1 MHIVDPG
8 QAAAEPGTQ
17 TTGTPRHDRVAGR
30 GRTLL
35 VGALGAV
42 VGLSAGLSLG
52 IPGGV
57 VTAAEIQ
64 PSTGSEAASQAAG
77 DNEVII
83 GVVERVAPAV
93 VTINVSA
100 TVNESQFPG
109 GGNGPQGF
117 VQQGTGSG
125 VIIEADGLILTN
137 HHVVE
142 DADTVNVVLADG
154 RTFEGEV
161 AGIDT
166 YTDLAFVRIEA
177 TGLPTAELGDSSAI
191 RIGQLAIAMGDP
203 LGEFPGSVSAGIV
216 SGLDRSVVVSDM
228 TRGGAT
234 RLNHLIQTDAAINP
248 GNSGGPLLDGDGK
261 VIGIDT
267 AQAGSAQGIGFAI
280 PIDLAKP
287 IIDQVKAGDEIA
299 RPWIGIY
306 YQPVDAQV
314 AEDNDLSVTD
324 GAWIHVST
332 EGPAQGEGQAPSEG
346 EGEAPAEAPDAIVA
360 DSPAAEA
367 GLQAEDIITAIE
379 GQTIDRE
386 HPLDLVLLSHA
397 PGDTVT
403 LTVLRDGA
411 SQDLEVTL
419 GTRPADAQ

>member
-1 MHIVDPG
+1 MQISSPEP
-8 QAAAEPGTQ
+8 AAAEPGTQ
-17 TTGTPRHDRVAGR
+17 TAETARHGRVAGR

-35 VGALGAV
+35 VGVLGAAI
-42 VGLSAGLSLG
+42 GLSAGVAAG
-52 IPGGV
+52 VPGGV
-57 VTAAEIQ
+57 VTAAET
-64 PSTGSEAASQAAG
+64 PVTTDTSSTSQAAG

-83 GVVERVAPAV
+83 GVVAKVAPAV
-93 VTINVSA
+93 VTINVTSTA
-100 TVNESQFPG
+100 TESQFPG
-109 GGNGPQGF
+109 GGNGPQGY

-125 VIIEADGLILTN
+125 VIIEPDGLILTN

-142 DADTVNVVLADG
+142 DADTVSVVLADG
-154 RTFEGEV
+154 RTFDGKV

-166 YTDLAFVRIEA
+166 YTDLAFVRIDA

-228 TRGGAT
+228 ARGGAN

-287 IIDQVKAGDEIA
+287 IIAQVKAGQDIA

-306 YQPVDAQV
+306 YQPLDAQV
-314 AEDNDLSVTD
+314 AQDNDLSVTD

-332 EGPAQGEGQAPSEG
+332 EGQAQGEDQPQT
-346 EGEAPAEAPDAIVA
+346 PDAIVA
-360 DSPAAEA
+360 DSPAATA
-367 GLQAEDIITAIE
+367 GLKAEDIITAID
-379 GQTIDRE
+379 GQAIDRE
-386 HPLDLVLLSHA
+386 HPLDLVLLTHA

-411 SQDLEVTL
+411 SQSIDLTL

>member
-1 MHIVDPG
+1 MQTISSEPATAGPG
-8 QAAAEPGTQ
+8 HQ
-17 TTGTPRHDRVAGR
+17 TTDTGR
-30 GRTLL
+30 RSRTMGVGRTVM
-35 VGALGAV
+35 VGVLGTL
-42 VGLSAGLSLG
+42 VGLSAGISGG
-52 IPGGV
+52 IV
-57 VTAAEIQ
+57 NAAETPASTGT
-64 PSTGSEAASQAAG
+64 PSTSQATG
-77 DNEVII
+77 DNEIII

-93 VTINVSA
+93 VTINVTTNA
-100 TVNESQFPG
+100 TESQFP

-125 VIIEADGLILTN
+125 VIIEPDGLILTN

-154 RTFEGEV
+154 RTFDGTV

-166 YTDLAFVRIEA
+166 YTDLAFVRVDA

-216 SGLDRSVVVSDM
+216 SGLDRSVVVADM
-228 TRGGAT
+228 SSGGAT

-261 VIGIDT
+261 VVGIDT

-287 IIDQVKAGDEIA
+287 IIEQVKAGQDIA

-306 YQPVDAQV
+306 YQPLDAQV
-314 AEDNDLSVTD
+314 AQDNSLDVTD

-332 EGPAQGEGQAPSEG
+332 EGQAEGEGQGEGQG
-346 EGEAPAEAPDAIVA
+346 QTQVPDAIVA
-360 DSPAAEA
+360 DSPAADA
-367 GLQAEDIITAIE
+367 GLKAEDIVTAID
-379 GQTIDRE
+379 GQAIDRE
-386 HPLDLVLLSHA
+386 HPLDLVLLTHA

-411 SQDLEVTL
+411 SQSIEVTL
-419 GTRPADAQ
+419 GTRPADSQ

>member
-1 MHIVDPG
+1 MQTISPEP
-8 QAAAEPGTQ
+8 ATAEPGHQ
-17 TTGTPRHDRVAGR
+17 TAETARR
-30 GRTLL
+30 GRTVGGGRAAL
-35 VGALGAV
+35 VGVLGAL
-42 VGLSAGLSLG
+42 VGLSAGL
-52 IPGGV
+52 PGGIV
-57 VTAAEIQ
+57 SAADTPTPTAAT
-64 PSTGSEAASQAAG
+64 STSQAAG

-93 VTINVSA
+93 VTINVTSTA
-100 TVNESQFPG
+100 TESQFPG

-117 VQQGTGSG
+117 VQRGTGSG
-125 VIIEADGLILTN
+125 VIIEPDGLILTN

-142 DADTVNVVLADG
+142 DATTVKVVLADG
-154 RTFEGEV
+154 RTFDGTV

-177 TGLPTAELGDSSAI
+177 TDLPTAELGDSSAI

-228 TRGGAT
+228 SRGGAT

-248 GNSGGPLLDGDGK
+248 GNSGGPLLDGDGR

-287 IIDQVKAGDEIA
+287 IIEQVKAGQDIA

-306 YQPVDAQV
+306 YQPLDAQV
-314 AEDNDLSVTD
+314 AQDNDLSVTD
-324 GAWIHVST
+324 GAWIHVSVPDQ
-332 EGPAQGEGQAPSEG
+332 GQGQGEGQG
-346 EGEAPAEAPDAIVA
+346 QTQDIPDAIVA
-360 DSPAAEA
+360 DSPAAKA
-367 GLQAEDIITAIE
+367 GLLAEDIITAID
-379 GQTIDRE
+379 GQAIDAE

-403 LTVLRDGA
+403 LTVLRDGS
-411 SQDLEVTL
+411 SQSVDVTL
-419 GTRPADAQ
+419 GTRPAETQ

>member
-1 MHIVDPG
+1 
-8 QAAAEPGTQ
+8 
-17 TTGTPRHDRVAGR
+17 
-30 GRTLL
+30 
-35 VGALGAV
+35 
-42 VGLSAGLSLG
+42 
-52 IPGGV
+52 
-57 VTAAEIQ
+57 VTAAEV
-64 PSTGSEAASQAAG
+64 PAPTPAEAASQATG
-77 DNEVII
+77 DNEIII
-83 GVVERVAPAV
+83 GVVERVGPAV
-93 VTINVSA
+93 VTINVSS
-100 TVNESQFPG
+100 TVNESQFP

-125 VIIEADGLILTN
+125 VIIEPDGLILTN

-142 DADTVNVVLADG
+142 DADTVNVLLADG
-154 RTFEGEV
+154 RTFEGTV

-177 TGLPTAELGDSSAI
+177 TGLPTAELGDSSAV

-203 LGEFPGSVSAGIV
+203 LGEFPGSVSAGII
-216 SGLDRSVVVSDM
+216 SGLDRSVVVTDI

-287 IIDQVKAGDEIA
+287 IIEQVKAGQEIA

-306 YQPVDAQV
+306 YQQVDAQV
-314 AEDNDLSVTD
+314 AEDNDLGVTA
-324 GAWIHVST
+324 GAWIHASPDDRT
-332 EGPAQGEGQAPSEG
+332 QGQ
-346 EGEAPAEAPDAIVA
+346 EAPDAIVPG
-360 DSPAAEA
+360 SPAADA
-367 GLQAEDIITAIE
+367 GLKAEDIITAID
-379 GQTIDRE
+379 GQAIDRQ
-386 HPLDLVLLSHA
+386 HPLDLVLLTHA

-403 LTVLRDGA
+403 LTVLRDGT
-411 SQDLEVTL
+411 SQSIEVTL

>member
-1 MHIVDPG
+1 MQTISPEP
-8 QAAAEPGTQ
+8 AAAEPGTQ
-17 TTGTPRHDRVAGR
+17 TPSTARRGRVVGR

-42 VGLSAGLSLG
+42 VGLSAGLSMG

-57 VTAAEIQ
+57 ATAAEVE
-64 PSTGSEAASQAAG
+64 PSTGSQATSQATG

-83 GVVERVAPAV
+83 GVVERVGPAV
-93 VTINVSA
+93 VTINVSS

-109 GGNGPQGF
+109 DGNGPQGF
-117 VQQGTGSG
+117 IQRGTGSG
-125 VIIEADGLILTN
+125 FIIEPDGLILTN

-142 DADTVNVVLADG
+142 DADTVDVLLADG
-154 RTFEGEV
+154 RTFVGEV

-166 YTDLAFVRIEA
+166 YTDLAFVRIDA
-177 TGLPTAELGDSSAI
+177 TGLPTAELGDSSAV

-203 LGEFPGSVSAGIV
+203 LGEFPGSVSAGII
-216 SGLDRSVVVSDM
+216 SGLDRSVVVSDFA
-228 TRGGAT
+228 RGGAT

-248 GNSGGPLLDGDGK
+248 GNSGGPLLDGDGR

-287 IIDQVKAGDEIA
+287 IIEQVKAGEPIA

-306 YQPVDAQV
+306 YEPVNAQV

-332 EGPAQGEGQAPSEG
+332 EGQGDGDGEGEGDGEGQV
-346 EGEAPAEAPDAIVA
+346 EAPEAIVA
-360 DSPAAEA
+360 DSPADEA
-367 GLQAEDIITAIE
+367 GLQAEDIITAID
-379 GQTIDRE
+379 GQAIDRE
-386 HPLDLVLLSHA
+386 HPLDLVLLTHA

-411 SQDLEVTL
+411 SQSIEVTL
-419 GTRPADAQ
+419 GTRPADSQ

>member
-1 MHIVDPG
+1 MQTISPEP
-8 QAAAEPGTQ
+8 AAAEPGTQ
-17 TTGTPRHDRVAGR
+17 TPSTARHGRVAGR

-42 VGLSAGLSLG
+42 VGLSAGLSMG

-57 VTAAEIQ
+57 ATAAEVE
-64 PSTGSEAASQAAG
+64 PSTGSQATSQATG

-83 GVVERVAPAV
+83 GVVERVGPAV
-93 VTINVSA
+93 VTINVSS

-109 GGNGPQGF
+109 DGNGPQGF
-117 VQQGTGSG
+117 IQRGTGSG
-125 VIIEADGLILTN
+125 FIIEPDGLILTN

-142 DADTVNVVLADG
+142 DADAVDVLLADG
-154 RTFEGEV
+154 RTFVGEV

-166 YTDLAFVRIEA
+166 YTDLAFVRIDA
-177 TGLPTAELGDSSAI
+177 TGLPTAELGDSSAV

-203 LGEFPGSVSAGIV
+203 LGEFPGSVSAGII
-216 SGLDRSVVVSDM
+216 SGLDRSVVVSDFA
-228 TRGGAT
+228 RGGAT

-248 GNSGGPLLDGDGK
+248 GNSGGPLLDGDGR

-287 IIDQVKAGDEIA
+287 IIEQVKAGEPIA

-306 YQPVDAQV
+306 YEPVNAQV

-332 EGPAQGEGQAPSEG
+332 EGQGDGDGEGEGDGEGQV
-346 EGEAPAEAPDAIVA
+346 EAPEAIVA
-360 DSPAAEA
+360 DSPADEA
-367 GLQAEDIITAIE
+367 GLQAEDIITAID
-379 GQTIDRE
+379 GQAIDRE
-386 HPLDLVLLSHA
+386 HPLDLVLLTHA

-411 SQDLEVTL
+411 SQSIEVTL
-419 GTRPADAQ
+419 GTRPADSQ

>member
-1 MHIVDPG
+1 MQTISPEP
-8 QAAAEPGTQ
+8 AAAEPGHQ
-17 TTGTPRHDRVAGR
+17 TAETARH
-30 GRTLL
+30 GRTVGKGRTVL
-35 VGALGAV
+35 VGVLGTL
-42 VGLSAGLSLG
+42 VGLSAGISGG
-52 IPGGV
+52 IV
-57 VTAAEIQ
+57 SAAET
-64 PSTGSEAASQAAG
+64 PVTSAPATTSDAAG

-93 VTINVSA
+93 VTINVTSN
-100 TVNESQFPG
+100 VSQSQFPG

-125 VIIEADGLILTN
+125 VIITDDGLILTN

-142 DADTVNVVLADG
+142 DADTVSVVLADG
-154 RTFEGEV
+154 RTFDGKV

-166 YTDLAFVRIEA
+166 YTDLAFVKVDA

-216 SGLDRSVVVSDM
+216 SGLDRSVVVSDIA
-228 TRGGAT
+228 RGGAN

-287 IIDQVKAGDEIA
+287 IIEQVKAGQEIA

-306 YQPVDAQV
+306 YQPIDAQV
-314 AEDNDLSVTD
+314 AQDNDLSVTD
-324 GAWIHVST
+324 GAWIHV
-332 EGPAQGEGQAPSEG
+332 EAQAQNQGEGQNQGQPTVTN
-346 EGEAPAEAPDAIVA
+346 PIVA
-360 DSPAAEA
+360 DSPAATA
-367 GLQAEDIITAIE
+367 GLKAEDIITAID
-379 GQTIDRE
+379 GQQIDQE
-386 HPLDLVLLSHA
+386 HPLDLLLLTHA

-403 LTVLRDGA
+403 LTVLRDGT
-411 SQDLEVTL
+411 SQSIDVTL
-419 GTRPADAQ
+419 GTRPAETQ